1 MAEGSKE
8 NVDIKVPFPKTNNP
22 SVMGDI
28 KINHSVVANIVRLAT
43 QQVEG
48 VHSVGGGFVEGI
60 AEIFSKKDSE
70 RGVRVSENEVGEY
83 LIEVKV
89 NLLLGYELAKVGAN
103 IQKSIA
109 EHILRMTMKPVD
121 RVDVIIDGVR
131 TDQPTVNPS
140 EDKQSILEA

>member
-1 MAEGSKE
+1 MSDKPKDMDG
-8 NVDIKVPFPKTNNP
+8 VKVPFPTKNSES

-60 AEIFSKKDSE
+60 AEMFSKKDSE

-83 LIEVKV
+83 VIEVKV
-89 NLLLGYELAKVGAN
+89 NLLFGYELAKVGAA
-103 IQKSIA
+103 IQKSVS
-109 EHILRMTMKPVD
+109 EHVLRMTMKPVD
-121 RVDVIIDGVR
+121 RVDVIIDGVK
-131 TDQPTVNPS
+131 TSTAKETEKEPVD
-140 EDKQSILEA
+140 EG

>member
-1 MAEGSKE
+1 MNEEVKEGAD
-8 NVDIKVPFPKTNNP
+8 VKVLFPKSNNQA
-22 SVMGDI
+22 VMGDI

-70 RGVRVSENEVGEY
+70 RGVRVAENEVGEY
-83 LIEVKV
+83 EIEVKV
-89 NLLLGYELAKVGAN
+89 NLMFGYELAKVGAS
-103 IQKSIA
+103 IQRNIA
-109 EHILRMTMKPVD
+109 EHVLRMTMKPVD

-131 TDQPTVNPS
+131 TDAPANTTS
-140 EDKQSILEA
+140 AKKDDLED

>member
-1 MAEGSKE
+1 MSEEPKNMDG
-8 NVDIKVPFPKTNNP
+8 VKVPFPKNSDQ

-60 AEIFSKKDSE
+60 AEMFSKKDSE

-83 LIEVKV
+83 VIEVKV
-89 NLLLGYELAKVGAN
+89 NLLFGYELAKVGAD
-103 IQKSIA
+103 IQKSVS
-109 EHILRMTMKPVD
+109 EHVLRMTMKPVD

-131 TDQPTVNPS
+131 TPATKEPEKEPVV
-140 EDKQSILEA
+140 EG

>member
-1 MAEGSKE
+1 MSEEPKNMDG
-8 NVDIKVPFPKTNNP
+8 VKVPFPKNSES

-60 AEIFSKKDSE
+60 AEMFSKKDSE

-83 LIEVKV
+83 VIEVKV
-89 NLLLGYELAKVGAN
+89 NLLFGYELAKVGAD
-103 IQKSIA
+103 IQKSVS
-109 EHILRMTMKPVD
+109 EHVLRMTMKPVD

-131 TDQPTVNPS
+131 TPVAK
-140 EDKQSILEA
+140 EADKEPVVEG

>member
-1 MAEGSKE
+1 MSEEPKNMDG
-8 NVDIKVPFPKTNNP
+8 VKVPFPKNSDQ

-60 AEIFSKKDSE
+60 AEMFSKKDSE

-83 LIEVKV
+83 VIEVKV
-89 NLLLGYELAKVGAN
+89 NLLFGYELAKVGAD
-103 IQKSIA
+103 IQKSVS
-109 EHILRMTMKPVD
+109 EHVLRMTMKPVD
-121 RVDVIIDGVR
+121 RVDVIIDGVK
-131 TDQPTVNPS
+131 TPAPKETEKEPVV
-140 EDKQSILEA
+140 EG

>member
-1 MAEGSKE
+1 MSEEPKNMDG
-8 NVDIKVPFPKTNNP
+8 VKVPFPKNGDQ

-60 AEIFSKKDSE
+60 AEMFSKKDSE

-83 LIEVKV
+83 VIEVKV
-89 NLLLGYELAKVGAN
+89 NLLFGYELAKVGAD
-103 IQKSIA
+103 IQKSVS
-109 EHILRMTMKPVD
+109 EHVLRMTMKPVD

-131 TDQPTVNPS
+131 TPATKETEKEPVV
-140 EDKQSILEA
+140 EG

>member
-1 MAEGSKE
+1 MSEEPKNMDG
-8 NVDIKVPFPKTNNP
+8 VKVPFPKNSDQ

-60 AEIFSKKDSE
+60 AEMFSKKDSE

-83 LIEVKV
+83 VIEVKV
-89 NLLLGYELAKVGAN
+89 NLLFGYELAKVGAD
-103 IQKSIA
+103 IQKSVS
-109 EHILRMTMKPVD
+109 EHVLRMTMKPVD

-131 TDQPTVNPS
+131 TPTAK
-140 EDKQSILEA
+140 EADKEPVVEG

>member
-1 MAEGSKE
+1 MSEEPKNMDG
-8 NVDIKVPFPKTNNP
+8 VKVPFPKNSDQ

-60 AEIFSKKDSE
+60 AEMFSKKDSE

-83 LIEVKV
+83 VIEVKV
-89 NLLLGYELAKVGAN
+89 NLLFGYELAKVGAD
-103 IQKSIA
+103 IQKSVS
-109 EHILRMTMKPVD
+109 EHVLRMTMKPVD

-131 TDQPTVNPS
+131 TPTAK
-140 EDKQSILEA
+140 ETDKEPVVEG